1 MESDDQKLNTMED
14 LDALILG
21 CEEAG
26 DLLFTAWENLSDH
39 DDFLLKNKDLKLD
52 VDKLAEDKI
61 LQKIKPYYASCYTEE
76 SGWIGEEDTNHVLI
90 DGLDGTVNFANNIPI
105 FSVSAAIMNGPMPVA
120 GVVVVPLNQKTFS
133 RRAGCPLLVNRK
145 HKKLIKRNKHCS
157 ESLLLSAIT
166 PTFFDGHSASG
177 HCSYLQKF
185 GKVRMIGSAAWS
197 IAMLAEGNID
207 AVYFPN
213 IYKWDIM
220 GGVALLDHDDFD
232 IRITANA
239 NDNDLC
245 TLYAQGR
252 WIID

>member
-1 MESDDQKLNTMED
+1 MERDDQKLNTMED

-120 GVVVVPLNQKTFS
+120 GVVVVP
-133 RRAGCPLLVNRK
+133 
-145 HKKLIKRNKHCS
+145 
-157 ESLLLSAIT
+157 
-166 PTFFDGHSASG
+166 
-177 HCSYLQKF
+177 
-185 GKVRMIGSAAWS
+185 
-197 IAMLAEGNID
+197 
-207 AVYFPN
+207 
-213 IYKWDIM
+213 
-220 GGVALLDHDDFD
+220 
-232 IRITANA
+232 
-239 NDNDLC
+239 
-245 TLYAQGR
+245 
-252 WIID
+252 